1 MVMMNGANNWDRES
15 GLDLRRR
22 HKRDFAEILTARAT
36 WLLPEDHR
44 LIGSI
49 YTHGMTAQ
57 AVAQLRG
64 ESPRKVR
71 SRVHRLVDRMMSDRF
86 EFVLTHREGWLPT
99 RRRIATSYVL
109 QGRPMR
115 STARHLHL
123 SLHVVRRQVDVIN
136 ALYESQ
142 R

>member
-1 MVMMNGANNWDRES
+1 
-15 GLDLRRR
+15 LDLRRR
-22 HKRDFAEILTARAT
+22 QKRDYAEILAARAA

-71 SRVHRLVDRMMSDRF
+71 TRVHRLVDRMMSDRF
-86 EFVLTHREGWLPT
+86 EFVLRRRESWPPT
-99 RRRIATSYVL
+99 RRRVATAYVL

-115 STARHLHL
+115 ATARHLHL
-123 SLHVVRRQVDVIN
+123 SFHVVRRQVDVIN